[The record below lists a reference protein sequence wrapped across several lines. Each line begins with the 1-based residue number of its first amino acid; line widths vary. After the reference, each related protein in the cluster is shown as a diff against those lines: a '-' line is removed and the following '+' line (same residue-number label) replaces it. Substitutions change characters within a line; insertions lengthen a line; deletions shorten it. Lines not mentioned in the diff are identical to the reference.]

1 MLVSVEESVRLELVG
16 RARALLPYL
25 SSRPDL
31 LALVEADPAPG
42 DGITKAESVAS
53 PGLLSRAE
61 VRVKTECSTSPAL

>member
-1 MLVSVEESVRLELVG
+1 MRLELAG

-31 LALVEADPAPG
+31 LALVEADPASGG
-42 DGITKAESVAS
+42 DITKPESVAS

-61 VRVKTECSTSPAL
+61 VKVKTECSTSPAL

>member
-1 MLVSVEESVRLELVG
+1 MRLEVVG

-31 LALVEADPAPG
+31 LALVDADPAPG
-42 DGITKAESVAS
+42 DDTKAESVAS

>member
-1 MLVSVEESVRLELVG
+1 MRLELVG

-31 LALVEADPAPG
+31 LALLTDDYV
-42 DGITKAESVAS
+42 ITKAESLAS

-61 VRVKTECSTSPAL
+61 VKVKTECSTSPAL

>member
-1 MLVSVEESVRLELVG
+1 MRLELVG

-31 LALVEADPAPG
+31 LALLTDDPAAG
-42 DGITKAESVAS
+42 DDIRKAESLAS

-61 VRVKTECSTSPAL
+61 VKVKTECSTSPAL

>member
-1 MLVSVEESVRLELVG
+1 MRLELVG

-31 LALVEADPAPG
+31 LALLTDDYTPG

-61 VRVKTECSTSPAL
+61 VKVKTECSTSPAL